1 MADRIQQRR
10 DTAANWAKYNPILLE
25 GEVGYVLDNPNQ
37 YKIGDGE
44 HAWNDLPL
52 RGYTGTI
59 SQELGDAEDTVVSQ
73 KVVTEELQNVNAFTL
88 IGEGETLISRK
99 IGSSLPIGVPMRIYV
114 KNTNVDYTGISYN
127 SYSYDRFAIAAKNEN
142 DESIEI
148 LFKVGMDTKTPL
160 NPYYD
165 VMLPEGTKYVIV
177 TMRAAVGF
185 EQSIWLS
192 GVSLVDNIKDGGKEQ
207 PLSAEQGMVLG
218 SLASKVRLVG
228 ENDVIAR
235 SNYIKGII
243 SGHIYRIHINPN
255 IDLSGITVTGAYD
268 LFAIVA
274 YSDETYEDSN
284 VLFKRYVT
292 DTLEPYYDIMVPESH
307 SYALLFSM
315 RATAGAEQI
324 ITIEDITEQIDNIR
338 SEEELKLNSG
348 EAIELYYNDSN
359 VFSDKKQI
367 SVLDAEGGYA
377 IGEDVANLGTV
388 DNANC
393 KNIIIDLPAA
403 DKIAWLEIHNHYN
416 TTINCGSFLT
426 DENNII
432 TNLLLNKNHIADNM
446 AIIVPPGSKRLILSI
461 INNIHP
467 TIILHPFSEVD
478 RLVNDNYGAEE
489 KITSFFSMSSLQ
501 SQGYNFNNDIIGQSL
516 FTGLTTNNSDAF
528 VYLVPLWGY
537 KNLRAIHFRT
547 GSAYGSAFV
556 DENMKIVGS
565 LIKRNVNDTALTDW
579 VNIPENAKFLCYVD
593 YKIVTQERYI
603 ELLNDS
609 AAKGAIDNPEAYVNG
624 DIVDDAVVD
633 SRTSLLLPVIPM
645 DKGFHITLNEGYE
658 FKSAH
663 LYYNGSLVCT
673 DYHPNPRGG
682 DGNVMSP
689 FEYFDYRMF
698 SINQILP
705 QLSIRLV
712 VIKSD
717 GSEIS
722 PSELFIKEK
731 TIINYTDFK
740 RLEGENILEGK
751 QDIARRRIN
760 QFLNL
765 VWKAEEDI
773 YPSNPNDYKNTHF
786 KKGRT
791 YISSIYS
798 ETSEYSKYLGW
809 CVSFRTYLTALMNK
823 RSVMYTERISQTNN
837 KSEYGINYSG
847 LGNYYCNPYYGTVC
861 TGLTQYALNLP
872 NLYISGAYHNGSVP
886 NTTKI
891 DGANSSNV
899 QPLDYLWNNGH
910 CSIIS
915 DILLDEEGNRKFI
928 VWAEQTFPVA
938 KNTVYTLEEFDERC
952 RVKGIEVWRYSKWD
966 TVVEPEPTPY
976 IQSNKWEWQTPL
988 VVDKDFHL
996 FCGDYAAFA
1005 KGDPI
1010 FFNANRSAGYAKMVV
1025 YNEEDDAMSTALV
1038 AVELSSLEND
1048 GLYPEDGEDWVKIN
1062 FTINS
1067 LPAGKYKARLTSDT
1081 LASGFVH
1088 FEIVEVDFSATTDG
1102 HSTDMSY
1109 SCSENGTPVLV
1120 RRESPT
1126 GMYNIIAIIDDG
1138 KKENEIHNT
1147 WNDYSTYMYLKLY
1160 VKADYGMVIKRI
1172 DMSQQTE

>member
-1 MADRIQQRR
+1 M
-10 DTAANWAKYNPILLE
+10 
-25 GEVGYVLDNPNQ
+25 
-37 YKIGDGE
+37 
-44 HAWNDLPL
+44 PL

-59 SQELGDAEDTVVSQ
+59 SQELGDSEDAVVSQ
-73 KVVTEELQNVNAFTL
+73 KVVTEELQNTNAFTV
-88 IGEGETLISRK
+88 IGEGETLISKR

-114 KNTNVDYTGISYN
+114 KNTDVDYTGISYDT
-127 SYSYDRFAIAAKNEN
+127 YSYDRFAIAAKDEN
-142 DESIEI
+142 NDTIEI

-160 NPYYD
+160 NSYYD
-165 VMLPEGTKYVIV
+165 ITLPEGTKYVV
-177 TMRAAVGF
+177 VAMRAAEGF
-185 EQSIWLS
+185 EQSVWLS
-192 GVSLVDNIKDGGKEQ
+192 GVSVVDNIKDGGKEQ
-207 PLSAEQGMVLG
+207 MLSAEQGVILG
-218 SLASKVRLVG
+218 SLVSKVRLVG

-243 SGHIYRIHINPN
+243 GNHNYRIHINPN

-274 YSDETYEDSN
+274 YSDETYEDNN

-292 DTLEPYYDIMVPESH
+292 DTLEPYYDILVPESH

-324 ITIEDITEQIDNIR
+324 ITIEDITSQIDNIR
-338 SEEELKLNSG
+338 TEEELRLTAG
-348 EAIELYYNDSN
+348 EVVELYYNEN
-359 VFSDKKQI
+359 RVFSDGKQI
-367 SVLDAEGGYA
+367 SILNSEGDYA
-377 IGEDVANLGTV
+377 IGDDVANLSTISV
-388 DNANC
+388 ANC
-393 KNIIIDLPAA
+393 RNIIIDLPTPN
-403 DKIAWLEIHNHYN
+403 KIAWIEIRNHYN

-426 DENNII
+426 DENNIV
-432 TNLLLNKNHIADNM
+432 TNILLNKNHIADNM
-446 AIIVPPGSKRLILSI
+446 AIIVPPGSKRLILSM

-467 TIILHPFSEVD
+467 TIILHPFNETE
-478 RLVNDNYGAEE
+478 RLIKDNYGAEE
-489 KITSFFSMSSLQ
+489 KITSFLSMSSFQ
-501 SQGYNFNNDIIGQSL
+501 SQGYYFNNDIIGQSL
-516 FTGLTTNNSDAF
+516 FTNLTLNNSDAF

-547 GSAYGSAFV
+547 ASAYGSAFV

-565 LIKRNVNDTALTDW
+565 LIKKNVNDTALTDW
-579 VNIPENAKFLCYVD
+579 INIPEGAKFLCYVD

-603 ELLNDS
+603 ELLNNG
-609 AAKGAIDNPEAYVNG
+609 AEEGAIDNLNTYING
-624 DIVDDAVVD
+624 DIMDGVVVD
-633 SRTSLLLPVIPM
+633 SRNSLLLPVISM

-663 LYYNGSLVCT
+663 LYYNGSLACP
-673 DYHPNPRGG
+673 DYHPNPKGG
-682 DGNVMSP
+682 DGNIMSP

-705 QLSIRLV
+705 QFSIRLV

-717 GSEIS
+717 GAEIS

-740 RLEGENILEGK
+740 RMYGENVSEEK
-751 QDIARRRIN
+751 ADIARRRIK

-773 YPSNPNDYKNTHF
+773 YPSNPGDYRDTHF

-798 ETSEYSKYLGW
+798 EASEYSKYLGW

-837 KSEYGINYSG
+837 KSEYGINYTG

-872 NLYISGAYHNGSVP
+872 NLYISGAYHSGGVP

-899 QPLDYLWNNGH
+899 QPLDYLWNQGH

-915 DILLDEEGNRKFI
+915 DILLDEDGNRKFI
-928 VWAEQTFPVA
+928 VWAEQTFPIA

-952 RVKGIEVWRYSKWD
+952 RVKGIEVWRYSNWD
-966 TVVEPEPTPY
+966 TVVEPESTPY
-976 IQSNKWEWQTPL
+976 IQSSKWEWQTPL
-988 VVDKDFHL
+988 SVDKDFHC

-1010 FFNANRSAGYAKMVV
+1010 FFNANRSAGYVRMVV
-1025 YNEEDDAMSTALV
+1025 YNEEDDAMSV
-1038 AVELSSLEND
+1038 AIAVVELSSLEND
-1048 GLYPEDGEDWVKIN
+1048 GMYPEDSEDWVKIN
-1062 FTINS
+1062 FTSNS
-1067 LPAGKYKARLTSDT
+1067 LSAGKYKARLTSDT
-1081 LASGFVH
+1081 LVSGFVH
-1088 FEIVEVDFSATTDG
+1088 FEIVEVNLNATTDG
-1102 HSTDMSY
+1102 HSTDVSY
-1109 SCSENGTPVLV
+1109 SCSENGMPVLI
-1120 RRESPT
+1120 RRENAT
-1126 GMYNIIAIIDDG
+1126 GMYNAISIITDDE
-1138 KKENEIHNT
+1138 KEKEINVS
-1147 WNDYSTYMYLKLY
+1147 WNDYSTYNFVKLY
-1160 VKADYGMVIKRI
+1160 VKADYGMVVKRV